1 LKSLQG
7 LPLVTFTRQE
17 AELGAVRVTTALW
30 RIYGGKDWLLPLID
44 ACGRCGDF
52 AKAVEGLEVVMEMEM
67 EDMPMVDWIGYF
79 IWSITNG
86 LSRSVRPVG
95 LQCVTWLV
103 KEKGLPLN
111 GLVLVMP
118 GGYRLRLL
126 QCAVSTGSAEL
137 VQHLLNLGAD
147 VNAVHLTGG
156 YGRLTALSLATN
168 IAGDEESA
176 VLKLLLRAGADPNL
190 EASLGKNTAL
200 VCALT
205 RERWAK
211 ARLLVEH
218 GARLEPSD
226 HCEWGERSLLHA
238 FHRLMRSYPRSG
250 HPPRSHQYGKV
261 GACADTCVGIWC
273 GPGSDDGR

>member
-52 AKAVEGLEVVMEMEM
+52 AKAVEGLEVVMEMEG
-67 EDMPMVDWIGYF
+67 MPMVDWIGYF

-147 VNAVHLTGG
+147 VNAVHLFDIH
-156 YGRLTALSLATN
+156 GRLTALSLATTL
-168 IAGDEESA
+168 AEDEECA

-200 VCALT
+200 FYALT
-205 RERWAK
+205 RGRWAR

-218 GARLEPSD
+218 GARLGPLD
-226 HCEWGERSLLHA
+226 HSE
-238 FHRLMRSYPRSG
+238 
-250 HPPRSHQYGKV
+250 
-261 GACADTCVGIWC
+261 
-273 GPGSDDGR
+273 